1 MKIKK
6 SNIEKFYEHITPSGL
21 KVSLIKRD
29 NASSF
34 HMAMLVN
41 YGGMDTEFLDFSK
54 KFYKTPRGIAHF
66 LEHKMFESKNHD
78 TFEKFSKQS
87 GSINA
92 YTNATATVYYFSC
105 TDKISENVNLFF
117 NCIQNP
123 YITKENTEKE
133 KGIITQEINMYKD
146 NPFAK
151 VYDNLLK
158 GMYCK
163 NPVRYDVAG
172 EVSDITEITYDMLIK
187 CFETFYTS
195 SNMELFV
202 IGEVDEKWLFSYID
216 SIDKFEKGGKTYK
229 IYPSENKYVK
239 DGFVEEEMDVVDT
252 NFLLGFK
259 QNTSSMKGREIL
271 KTDVIYNMILE
282 ITSGNMSSLYER
294 LYSEGYIDQSF
305 GYGVNLHSKFGFN
318 VIGGISKDP
327 NYVKNAFNNEIK
339 SFINNGISEEEF
351 ISIKKMMLGSYTR
364 IFDDSFSL
372 LNNIITSRNKGGCFL
387 EITDIARSVEI
398 EDVNKAL
405 AEGFREECMILSTV
419 VPIGNKKGD
428 KK

>member
-6 SNIEKFYEHITPSGL
+6 SNIEKYFQHTTPSGL
-21 KVSLIKRD
+21 KVSFIKRE

-41 YGGMDTEFLDFSK
+41 YGGVDTEFISNGNEFV
-54 KFYKTPRGIAHF
+54 KTPRGIAHF
-66 LEHKMFESKNHD
+66 LEHKMFESKNKD
-78 TFEKFSKQS
+78 TFERFSKQS

-105 TDKISENVNLFF
+105 TDRIEDNIRLFF
-117 NCIQNP
+117 NCLQSP

-151 VYDNLLK
+151 VYDNMLK
-158 GMYCK
+158 GMYHK

-172 EVSDITEITYDMLIK
+172 EASDINEITYEMLIK

-202 IGEVDEKWLFSYID
+202 VGQIDENELFEFID
-216 SIDKFEKGGKTYK
+216 SIDKFKSGGKTFK
-229 IYPSENKYVK
+229 IYPSEQNRVR
-239 DGFVEEEMDVVDT
+239 DSLIDEHMEVVDT

-259 QNTSSMKGREIL
+259 QNTSLLKGREIL
-271 KTDVIYNMILE
+271 KKDATFNMLME
-282 ITSGNMSSLYER
+282 YLSGNMSSLYER

-318 VIGGISKDP
+318 VIGGISKSP
-327 NYVKNAFNNEIK
+327 EYVRDAFLNEVS
-339 SFINNGISEEEF
+339 SFINNGIEVEEF
-351 ISIKKMMLGSYTR
+351 NSVKKMMLGSYTR

-372 LNNIITSRNKGGCFL
+372 LNNIITARNKGGCFL
-387 EITDIARSVEI
+387 EITDIAKSIEI
-398 EDVNKAL
+398 EDVFYAL
-405 AEGFREECMILSTV
+405 KDGFGEECMILSKI
-419 VPIGNKKGD
+419 VPIGD
-428 KK
+428 KKVNKN